1 MTNKKAI
8 NDALR
13 EKYRGN
19 LVEMLMAAGEEVLVT
34 ASNTVVIPV
43 VDSEGYES
51 YVRFTVSV
59 PTGGKDDYYD
69 PYGEAEEYRAKQV
82 AKEER
87 AKERE
92 AASRERKKKA
102 GVVKHKS
109 EEQ

>member
-1 MTNKKAI
+1 MTSKKAI

-13 EKYRGN
+13 EKYISN
-19 LVEMLMAAGEEVLVT
+19 LAEMLTAAGEEVLVT

-43 VDSEGYES
+43 IDSEGYDS

-69 PYGEAEEYRAKQV
+69 PYGEAEEYRAKQA
-82 AKEER
+82 AKEKR

-92 AASRERKKKA
+92 AASKERKKKA
-102 GVVKHKS
+102 GVVGHRAS
-109 EEQ
+109 E

>member
-1 MTNKKAI
+1 MASKKAI

-19 LVEMLMAAGEEVLVT
+19 LVEMLTAAGEEALVT

-59 PTGGKDDYYD
+59 PTGGKDEYYD
-69 PYGEAEEYRAKQV
+69 PYTEADIYKERIA

-102 GVVKHKS
+102 GVVGHRAS
-109 EEQ
+109 NT